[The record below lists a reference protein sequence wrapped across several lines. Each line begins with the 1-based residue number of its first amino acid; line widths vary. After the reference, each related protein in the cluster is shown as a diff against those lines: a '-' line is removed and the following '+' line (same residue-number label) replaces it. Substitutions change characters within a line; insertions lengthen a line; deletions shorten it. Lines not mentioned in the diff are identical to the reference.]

1 MNQNRFAEDG
11 NYWQTTVHPA
21 KSQAEIME
29 LLEDFGTFNMI
40 ISQGQAQG
48 KRAWMVRFEWRGVV
62 YRFVFVPLECRDP
75 LKEVSFGGKRRPHSE
90 QAYYQMGRIAVYF
103 VKAILTAAETN
114 PDALFG
120 FVELPGAGTHGGGLP
135 ITAAELGIEGLVGA
149 LPPMG
154 FSPMLRAGSITIVEE
169 E

>member
-48 KRAWMVRFEWRGVV
+48 K
-62 YRFVFVPLECRDP
+62 
-75 LKEVSFGGKRRPHSE
+75 
-90 QAYYQMGRIAVYF
+90 
-103 VKAILTAAETN
+103 
-114 PDALFG
+114 
-120 FVELPGAGTHGGGLP
+120 
-135 ITAAELGIEGLVGA
+135 
-149 LPPMG
+149 
-154 FSPMLRAGSITIVEE
+154 
-169 E
+169 